1 MQEVRQSVGRISRR
15 NSLDGEVVEMPI
27 YVYRC
32 EKCGLQFEK
41 FQRFSDEPVKV
52 CPECGGTVHRVYQPV
67 GIIFKGSGFYVTDNR
82 SKNSAG
88 TPPRNRGGAE
98 SKESAGSGSAGSSE
112 DKSTD
117 T

>member
-1 MQEVRQSVGRISRR
+1 M
-15 NSLDGEVVEMPI
+15 EMPI

-41 FQRFSDEPVKV
+41 FQHFDDEPIKV
-52 CPECGGTVHRVYQPV
+52 CPECGGPVHRVYQPV

-82 SKNSAG
+82 SRNSAG
-88 TPPRNRGGAE
+88 TPPKNNEKSEAAE
-98 SKESAGSGSAGSSE
+98 SAKSEATSNGES
-112 DKSTD
+112 KSTD

>member
-1 MQEVRQSVGRISRR
+1 
-15 NSLDGEVVEMPI
+15 MPI

-41 FQRFSDEPVKV
+41 FQHFDDDPIKV
-52 CPECGGTVHRVYQPV
+52 CPECGGPVHRVYQPV

-88 TPPRNRGGAE
+88 TPPKNQEKPKGTEKVENGVSGTGA
-98 SKESAGSGSAGSSE
+98 
-112 DKSTD
+112 DSTNA

>member
-1 MQEVRQSVGRISRR
+1 
-15 NSLDGEVVEMPI
+15 MPI

-41 FQRFSDEPVKV
+41 FQHFNDAPIKV
-52 CPECGGTVHRVYQPV
+52 CPECGGPVHRVYQPV

-88 TPPRNRGGAE
+88 TPPRNHDKPE
-98 SKESAGSGSAGSSE
+98 STESAKDEVTESSK
-112 DKSTD
+112 DNSQD

>member
-1 MQEVRQSVGRISRR
+1 
-15 NSLDGEVVEMPI
+15 MPI

-41 FQRFSDEPVKV
+41 FQHFNDEPIKV
-52 CPECGGTVHRVYQPV
+52 CPECGGPVHRVYQPV

-82 SKNSAG
+82 SNNSAG
-88 TPPRNRGGAE
+88 VPPKAKKEEDSAPSSTESSKKKEE
-98 SKESAGSGSAGSSE
+98 SKQTSS
-112 DKSTD
+112 D